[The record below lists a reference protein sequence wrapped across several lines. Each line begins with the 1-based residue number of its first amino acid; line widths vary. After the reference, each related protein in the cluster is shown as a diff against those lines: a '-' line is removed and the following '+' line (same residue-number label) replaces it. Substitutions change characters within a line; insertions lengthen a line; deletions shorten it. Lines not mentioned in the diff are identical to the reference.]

1 MSDARASAAVRSVER
16 ALDVLRCFD
25 FDAPTLGVSQIARRL
40 HLAKSTVHRL
50 LTTLER
56 RGFVRQDAAT
66 GTYQPGLELFRLGRV
81 VQNGMELRAQALPIM
96 RRLQLACG
104 ETVNLN
110 IVVGRARVCI
120 EKVESRHDVRHF
132 VELGKPLPLY
142 VGASGKVLLAHLPP
156 AEVAA
161 VLQEARREGR
171 VDNAYLA
178 ALPQQLAAIRR
189 RGYAAGA
196 SERVQGAFSVSAP
209 VRDHTGAVIAG
220 LTISGPVL
228 RLRPGDLARF
238 GRMVRAAAGELSA
251 AMGHLA
257 PAHRRPSRDRQTTT
271 RRRAPQRRTRR

>member
-1 MSDARASAAVRSVER
+1 MTARAPAGVRSVER
-16 ALDVLRCFD
+16 ALDVLLCFD
-25 FDAPTLGVSQIARRL
+25 FETPTLGVSQIARRL
-40 HLAKSTVHRL
+40 RLAKSTVHRL
-50 LTTLER
+50 LATLEA

-66 GTYQPGLELFRLGRV
+66 GTYQPGLQLFRLGRV

-96 RRLQLACG
+96 QRLQLACG

-156 AEVAA
+156 REIAA
-161 VLQEARREGR
+161 VLQEARRDGR
-171 VDNAYLA
+171 ADDAYLA
-178 ALPQQLAAIRR
+178 ALPAQLAAIRR

-251 AMGHLA
+251 AMGYLA
-257 PAHRRPSRDRQTTT
+257 PARGPSGDRQATT
-271 RRRAPQRRTRR
+271 RRRAPQRRRRR

>member
-1 MSDARASAAVRSVER
+1 MTARAPAGVRSVER
-16 ALDVLRCFD
+16 ALDVLLCFD
-25 FDAPTLGVSQIARRL
+25 FETPTLGVSQIARRL
-40 HLAKSTVHRL
+40 RLAKSTVHRL
-50 LTTLER
+50 LATLEQ

-66 GTYQPGLELFRLGRV
+66 GTYQPGLQLFRLGRV

-96 RRLQLACG
+96 QQLQVACG

-142 VGASGKVLLAHLPP
+142 VGASGKVLLAHLPQS
-156 AEVAA
+156 EVAA

-171 VDNAYLA
+171 ADDAYLA
-178 ALPQQLAAIRR
+178 ALPAQLAAIRR

-238 GRMVRAAAGELSA
+238 GRMVRAAAGELSV
-251 AMGHLA
+251 AMGYLA
-257 PAHRRPSRDRQTTT
+257 PARTPSGDRQATT